1 MSAAATGRDL
11 LWTFNLSAGTAELAH
26 LATRE
31 DPHAR
36 EANRQLWKSRA
47 KLQKEFRKDRRV

>member
-1 MSAAATGRDL
+1 L